1 MKHFKYKGSYQKG
14 GFQIIATVVE
24 NVKLSTEGKNR
35 KAKQV
40 FNCAVGF
47 VRLHQGLFFP

>member
-1 MKHFKYKGSYQKG
+1 MKHFKYKVSYQKG

-24 NVKLSTEGKNR
+24 NVKLSTGKNR